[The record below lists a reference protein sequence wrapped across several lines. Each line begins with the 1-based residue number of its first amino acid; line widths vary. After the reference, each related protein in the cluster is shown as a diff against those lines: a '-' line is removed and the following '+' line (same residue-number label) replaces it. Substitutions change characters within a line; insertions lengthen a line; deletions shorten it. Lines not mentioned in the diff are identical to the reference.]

1 MTTNSAIQKSWVI
14 FPPKVPVDIFTTA
27 QHWIIFLTSWFCGVD
42 ALVEIFANST
52 RGASLSAINQQIA
65 NQNTYEAAILGEM
78 KGKVA

>member
-1 MTTNSAIQKSWVI
+1 VI
-14 FPPKVPVDIFTTA
+14 FPPKVPVEIFTTA
-27 QHWIIFLTSWFCGVD
+27 HLSQRWIIFLTSWFCGVD
-42 ALVEIFANST
+42 ELVEMFANST